1 MHILKNVTIRKNSLL
16 ILLIQGTGNN
26 FTGSVCLPAGWSDVA
41 VSPEDGGKTYALQ
54 NDKRY
59 SRVLMYNN

>member
-26 FTGSVCLPAGWSDVA
+26 FTGSVCLPTGWSNVV
-41 VSPEDGGKTYALQ
+41 VSPEDGGKT
-54 NDKRY
+54 DMPCKMTKDIVG
-59 SRVLMYNN
+59 S